1 MFTHEHTIRV
11 RYAETDQM
19 GVVHHSS
26 YVLYTEEARTEAL
39 RSLGVSYKNVEDLGV
54 AMPVHNMNFE
64 FKKAAYYD
72 DLLSIKT
79 ILEELPTVRIKFRYE
94 IYNQEKEL
102 LTNAQ
107 VTLYFVDKTTSRPTR
122 CPQYLIDVLVNSSQ

>member
-1 MFTHEHTIRV
+1 MFTHDHTIRV

-39 RSLGVSYKNVEDLGV
+39 RSLGVSYKNVEDWGV
-54 AMPVHNMNFE
+54 AMPVFNMNFD

-72 DLLSIKT
+72 DLLTIKT
-79 ILEELPTVRIKFRYE
+79 ILQETPTVRIKFLYE
-94 IYNQEKEL
+94 VYNQKNEL
-102 LTNAQ
+102 LTQAQ
-107 VTLYFVDKTTSRPTR
+107 VTLYFVDRATGRPTR
-122 CPQYLIDVLVNSSQ
+122 CPKYLLDLLTPFF

>member
-1 MFTHEHTIRV
+1 MFTHEHAIRV

-39 RSLGVSYKNVEDLGV
+39 RSLGVSYKGVEDLGV
-54 AMPVHNMNFE
+54 AMPVHHMNFE

-72 DLLSIKT
+72 DLLTIKT
-79 ILEELPTVRIKFRYE
+79 MLKELPTVRINFSYE

-107 VTLYFVDKTTSRPTR
+107 VTLYFVDKASGRPTR
-122 CPQYLIDVLVNSSQ
+122 CPLYLMELLALNNR